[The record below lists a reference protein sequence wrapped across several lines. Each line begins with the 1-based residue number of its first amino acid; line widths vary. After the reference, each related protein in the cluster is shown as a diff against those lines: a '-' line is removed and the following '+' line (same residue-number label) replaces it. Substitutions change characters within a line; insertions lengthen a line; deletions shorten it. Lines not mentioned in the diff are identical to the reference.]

1 MNKHIM
7 RFHHYQHAAFHAAST
22 HPLEFTVTED
32 DRIAAGAQSHDID
45 DRMAAIADS
54 GIRMLFAENDA
65 DYPSSLK
72 AARICPPVLFVRSD
86 TFTHHFFRDRAMIA
100 VVGTRD
106 PSDYGLKA
114 TRTVVEGIRKADGD
128 AVIVS
133 GLSIG
138 VNTEAHTQ
146 AIKQGLS
153 TIAVLPCGLDTVY
166 PLCNFNLAQTIARAP
181 GSALVSPFAPGT
193 QPSAPLMLER
203 NRVIAAL
210 CRQTVVVES
219 RVRGG
224 ALVTARMAH
233 SLGRSVL
240 AVPGRIGDPRSEGC
254 NNLIWSREAEIYHQS
269 DMHITY

>member
-1 MNKHIM
+1 M
-7 RFHHYQHAAFHAAST
+7 RFHHYQHAAFLAAST

-72 AARICPPVLFVRSD
+72 AARIYPPVLFVRSD
-86 TFTHHFFRDRAMIA
+86 TPAADLFNGRALTA

-106 PSDYGLKA
+106 PSNYGLKA
-114 TRTVVEGIRKADGD
+114 TRTVVEDIRKADGN

-133 GLSIG
+133 GLSVG

-146 AIKQGLS
+146 AIEQGLCS
-153 TIAVLPCGLDTVY
+153 IAVLPCGLDTIY
-166 PLCNFNLAQTIARAP
+166 PTCNARLAQTIAQAP

-193 QPSAPLMLER
+193 QPSAPLMLVR

-210 CRQTVVVES
+210 CQQTVVVES
-219 RVRGG
+219 KVRGG
-224 ALVTARMAH
+224 SLVLARVAH
-233 SLGRSVL
+233 FLGRDVF

-254 NNLIWSREAEIYHQS
+254 NNLIWNHEAEIYHQNS
-269 DMHITY
+269 MHITY

>member
-1 MNKHIM
+1 M

-54 GIRMLFAENDA
+54 GIQMLFAENDA

-72 AARICPPVLFVRSD
+72 AAQICPPVLFVRSATPASD
-86 TFTHHFFRDRAMIA
+86 LFNGRAMIA

-106 PSDYGLKA
+106 PSDYGRKT
-114 TRTVVEGIRKADGD
+114 TRTVVEDIRKADGD

-138 VNTEAHTQ
+138 VNTEAHTR
-146 AIKQGLS
+146 AIEHNLS
-153 TIAVLPCGLDTVY
+153 TVAVLPVGLDMVY
-166 PLCNFNLAQTIARAP
+166 PTCNARLAQAIAQTP

-193 QPSAPLMLER
+193 EPSPGLFLAR

-210 CRQTVVVES
+210 CRKTIVVES
-219 RVRGG
+219 KVRGG

-269 DMHITY
+269 NMHITY